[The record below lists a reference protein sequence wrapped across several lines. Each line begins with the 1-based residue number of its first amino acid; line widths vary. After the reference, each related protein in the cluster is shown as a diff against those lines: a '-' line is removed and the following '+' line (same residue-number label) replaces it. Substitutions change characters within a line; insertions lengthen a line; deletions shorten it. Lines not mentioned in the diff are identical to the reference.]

1 MLLLFQWHATKHD
14 KQKLP
19 QKFAI
24 ANGFVIGSFPQEVKW
39 ITCNGDTEKRIIQ
52 EHELTD
58 LLKAMMA
65 PVRPYGSIF
74 AYTGGAQ
81 KSIRGN
87 YQFLKWIRTGLVEL
101 YTN

>member
-1 MLLLFQWHATKHD
+1 MHPNMANNKS
-14 KQKLP
+14 P
-19 QKFAI
+19 PKFAI

-39 ITCNGDTEKRIIQ
+39 ITSNGDTKKRIIKY
-52 EHELTD
+52 HEVTD
-58 LLKAMMA
+58 ILKAMMA

-87 YQFLKWIRTGLVEL
+87 DNFLKWISTELGGL